1 MTFLKK
7 TTLKSATEITTEKK
21 KAVAEAN
28 NDEAA
33 LKNDA
38 SVIDVK
44 STPKGTAPAH
54 FIKFINELLDI
65 MDEDGNLKGSYLRMD
80 NASIHKSKSM
90 IRKIEVRCYR
100 GNAIIKANWDK
111 KLTLRQNYA
120 KLGLLTSLNGQTGG
134 SEKKM
139 PEESV
144 AEQEP
149 IDLKELTEEEI
160 EKLKKTLGPGE
171 GIIQR
176 DDEGNVVR
184 VIVGEAKSHDE
195 ILDAEVEPVE
205 AKTDVVRQ
213 LEEQAANAFHRE
225 KYQSGFET
233 HWIQKLID
241 KHGDDYKAMF
251 WDKELNVNQHTAA
264 QLKKKCEKYLEKHQ

>member
-1 MTFLKK
+1 M
-7 TTLKSATEITTEKK
+7 ATPRQKRARRSTNKNTRRVADRHRKRVTIT
-21 KAVAEAN
+21 
-28 NDEAA
+28 
-33 LKNDA
+33 
-38 SVIDVK
+38 
-44 STPKGTAPAH
+44 
-54 FIKFINELLDI
+54 
-65 MDEDGNLKGSYLRMD
+65 
-80 NASIHKSKSM
+80 
-90 IRKIEVRCYR
+90 

-139 PEESV
+139 SEESV

-233 HWIQKLID
+233 HWIQKIECEPTYCSTI
-241 KHGDDYKAMF
+241 K
-251 WDKELNVNQHTAA
+251 KEV
-264 QLKKKCEKYLEKHQ
+264 